1 MRSALR
7 AADDWLFAAVGPQRL
22 AVFRVMC
29 GAFSVVYVAVRIRR
43 FLDLADAPAARFD
56 PLGPLAP
63 LDSPVSG
70 PLVVSGVVVLLALGV
85 AFTCGLWFRV
95 TGPLFAVALLLATTY
110 RSSWGQVLYFETLM
124 VLHVLI
130 VGFTRSADALS
141 VDARRRGGTAPAP
154 ASPASPATP
163 ATSATSANPCYGWPI
178 RLAACVTVLTY
189 VLAGV
194 AKLRIGGVEWMDGET
209 LRNHVAYSAA
219 RLDVLGGSPSPFAE
233 PLLDAAWLFTPL
245 AVATVVIELAAP
257 VALLGGA
264 VRNVWVVAAWLMHA
278 GIAALMF
285 VVFPYPLALV
295 AFAPLF
301 ELERLADGVRS
312 VLGSAIR
319 SDSPTLLGPRP
330 DRN

>member
-7 AADDWLFAAVGPQRL
+7 SIDEWLFAAIGPERL
-22 AVFRVMC
+22 AVFRVLC

-43 FLDLADAPAARFD
+43 FLDLADAPAARFN
-56 PLGPLAP
+56 PVGPLAL

-70 PLVVSGVVVLLALGV
+70 AVVVVGVLALLALGV
-85 AFTCGLWFRV
+85 AFTCGAWFRV
-95 TGPLFAVALLLATTY
+95 TGPLFSVALLLATTY
-110 RSSWGQVLYFETLM
+110 RSSWGQVLYFENLM
-124 VLHVLI
+124 VLHVAI

-141 VDARRRGGTAPAP
+141 VDARHRAEPAP
-154 ASPASPATP
+154 ASPAF
-163 ATSATSANPCYGWPI
+163 GWPI

-194 AKLRIGGVEWMDGET
+194 AKLRIGGIEWMDGET

-219 RLDVLGGSPSPFAE
+219 RLDVLGGSPSPLAG

-245 AVATVVIELAAP
+245 AIATVVIEIAAP
-257 VALLGGA
+257 VALLGGT
-264 VRNVWVVAAWLMHA
+264 VRNIWVAAAWLMHA

-285 VVFPYPLALV
+285 VVFPYPLALL

-312 VLGSAIR
+312 VLGSGSR
-319 SDSPTLLGPRP
+319 TLLRSRP
-330 DRN
+330 DQS